1 LDASGAKSLSLS
13 SPEASP
19 SSSLGSSSP
28 EASLASSSEASL
40 SAAAS
45 PSLSGASLSPAT
57 SSSAAAS
64 PSAPGASLSFA
75 PPSPPGASLSGA
87 STAETGGHAA
97 RQPTETQRP
106 LKLGFAP
113 PRAPR
118 AAPRLRAPRVPPSPF
133 GASPSGASPSG
144 ASLSGLSTAETGS
157 RAARQPTETQRPV
170 KNCASA
176 RAARRHAP
184 GPSPKQVRQAAELML
199 GAGAIEAIR
208 SAQCNRGDGLG
219 RRR

>member
-133 GASPSGASPSG
+133 GASPSGAS
-144 ASLSGLSTAETGS
+144 LSGLSTAETGGH
-157 RAARQPTETQRPV
+157 AARQPTETQRPV
-170 KNCASA
+170 KNCAS
-176 RAARRHAP
+176 ARRHAP